1 MNRRI
6 LILWIVFFSTLG
18 IHAKSYAIVGLGLQL
33 DLGEMGG
40 TITKDGIDAA
50 TYFGP
55 VRSSDPCSVGVDA
68 GCVQDPSKAPG
79 KGTYLG
85 VGVRRAVPSENRLI
99 ILERTTGGLVNA
111 RSTKGAMVGGNLM
124 FGYESDFSK
133 YFFWRIAA
141 EYTQKIAGGITKA
154 DMLGI
159 SLVDITWGF
168 SSVVIPATVGF
179 KINFTEDTAL
189 YMGAGLNY
197 FSGGWSLNGTN
208 NIKAGYDVLSAIG
221 LSTLANLVSDGTDPV
236 TTREHTRFRAS
247 GVAPNF
253 LLGTQARV
261 SEKGHVFIEVETILS
276 EAYSVGKSHTVGG
289 AVNISPYPAYSI
301 AVGGQVYRFGF
312 KQEL

>member
-1 MNRRI
+1 MSRR
-6 LILWIVFFSTLG
+6 LLFLAVVFFSTMSVS
-18 IHAKSYAIVGLGLQL
+18 AKSYAIVGLGLQL
-33 DLGEMGG
+33 DLGEMGS

-55 VRSSDPCSVGVDA
+55 VRSSNPCSVGVDS
-68 GCVQDPSKAPG
+68 GCVQDPSKAAG
-79 KGTYLG
+79 TGTYLG

-99 ILERTTGGLVNA
+99 ILERTTGGLINA

-124 FGYESDFSK
+124 VGYESDFAK

-168 SSVVIPATVGF
+168 SSVVIPATVGL
-179 KINFTEDTAL
+179 KINFTEDTAIYL
-189 YMGAGLNY
+189 GAGINY
-197 FSGGWSLNGTN
+197 FNGGWSLNGTN
-208 NIKAGYDVLSAIG
+208 NIKAGYDVLSAVG

-236 TTREHTRFRAS
+236 STREHTRFRAS
-247 GVAPNF
+247 GFAPNF
-253 LLGTQARV
+253 LIGTQARV

-276 EAYSVGKSHTVGG
+276 EAYSVGKSQTVGG
-289 AVNISPYPAYSI
+289 AVNISPYPAFSI
-301 AVGGQVYRFGF
+301 VVGGQVYRFGF